1 MLTTHP
7 PTHQTRLVSRALRHN
22 SPLRTGAT
30 SDLLTK
36 AVELY
41 FPEADPLRA
50 GLLAQIAVL
59 PVAEAAE
66 ATSMDVE
73 GEEKAPEKVR
83 CHSHQ

>member
-1 MLTTHP
+1 M
-7 PTHQTRLVSRALRHN
+7 SRALRHN
-22 SPLRTGAT
+22 SPLRTGAA

-41 FPEADPLRA
+41 FPSADPLRA
-50 GLLAQIAVL
+50 GLLAQIAEL
-59 PVAEAAE
+59 PVAEAAEAAE

-83 CHSHQ
+83 CHSLQ